1 MSSGLAWHHHRLL
14 QDAIGAS
21 PLVGLVVSRLDLLAG
36 ERLADAPA
44 NTQAPSNLQTL
55 RRKPDLNRDSSSRRP
70 SDPRQSGGRSRART
84 TMNTT
89 QSTKPMIKLSNTGP
103 QKTQGGSDPIEVRAG
118 FAENNQKPQR
128 QSHLGSV
135 QTQSRNRS
143 QEMND
148 PAATKA
154 ITSQTTQAPD
164 RGSRFRPS
172 NQNPTA
178 LNQNRQTAF
187 SANRP

>member
-1 MSSGLAWHHHRLL
+1 M
-14 QDAIGAS
+14 
-21 PLVGLVVSRLDLLAG
+21 
-36 ERLADAPA
+36 
-44 NTQAPSNLQTL
+44 NLTNL
-55 RRKPDLNRDSSSRRP
+55 P
-70 SDPRQSGGRSRART
+70 QS
-84 TMNTT
+84 M
-89 QSTKPMIKLSNTGP
+89 TKPSKMEL
-103 QKTQGGSDPIEVRAG
+103 QKTQPGSDPIEVRAG

-128 QSHLGSV
+128 QRHLESA
-135 QTQSRNRS
+135 QMQSRNRS

-148 PAATKA
+148 RAAIEA

-187 SANRP
+187 STTRP